1 MRGKGDAIGKV
12 TRKSETLRMTLTSK
26 LQVSL
31 PARAR
36 DRYGLRAGDQLEV
49 ELGEGEMR
57 MRPIRRR
64 RLTELGG
71 ALRVVAPFSTHDD
84 VRAEAADTLAEH
96 YDARAAA
103 ASSQR

>member
-1 MRGKGDAIGKV
+1 
-12 TRKSETLRMTLTSK
+12 MTLTSK

-31 PARAR
+31 PALAR

-57 MRPIRRR
+57 VRPIRRR

-84 VRAEAADTLAEH
+84 VRAEAADALAEH

>member
-1 MRGKGDAIGKV
+1 
-12 TRKSETLRMTLTSK
+12 MTLTSK

-36 DRYGLRAGDQLEV
+36 DRYGLRAGDQL
-49 ELGEGEMR
+49 GEGEMR
-57 MRPIRRR
+57 LRPIRRR

-71 ALRVVAPFSTHDD
+71 ALRVVAPFSTPDE
-84 VRAEAADTLAEH
+84 VRAEAAEALAEH
-96 YDARAAA
+96 YDARATA